1 MIELLMISAAV
12 MMIFESG
19 FWNEMDEL
27 VNKHFKFSH
36 LPKIFRCQFCQTFW
50 LSLFYLLLIKETL
63 ISSLFIALINA
74 NIGELMLPIFKLIKE
89 TIRAGIEWLI
99 SKLY

>member
-19 FWNEMDEL
+19 FWGEMDEL
-27 VNKHFKFSH
+27 INKRFKFSH

-50 LSLFYLLLIKETL
+50 LSLFYLLIIKESL

-74 NIGELMLPIFKLIKE
+74 NIGELMLPLFKLIKE

>member
-19 FWNEMDEL
+19 FWDEMDEL
-27 VNKHFKFSH
+27 VNKRFKFSH

-50 LSLFYLLLIKETL
+50 LSLIYLLIIKESL
-63 ISSLFIALINA
+63 ILSLFIALINA

-89 TIRAGIEWLI
+89 TIRVGIEWLI

>member
-1 MIELLMISAAV
+1 MISAAV

-27 VNKHFKFSH
+27 VNKHFKFYH

-50 LSLFYLLLIKETL
+50 LSLGYLLIIKESL

>member
-27 VNKHFKFSH
+27 VNKHFRFSH

-50 LSLFYLLLIKETL
+50 LSLFYLLIIKESL

-74 NIGELMLPIFKLIKE
+74 NIGELMLPLFKLIKE

>member
-27 VNKHFKFSH
+27 INKHFKFSH

-50 LSLFYLLLIKETL
+50 LSLFYLLIIKESL

>member
-19 FWNEMDEL
+19 FWSEMDEL
-27 VNKHFKFSH
+27 VNKRFKFSH

-50 LSLFYLLLIKETL
+50 LSLFYLLLIKENL
-63 ISSLFIALINA
+63 ILSLFIALINA
-74 NIGELMLPIFKLIKE
+74 NIGELMLPLFKLIKE

>member
-1 MIELLMISAAV
+1 MISAAV

-50 LSLFYLLLIKETL
+50 LSLGYLLLIHENL
-63 ISSLFIALINA
+63 IFSLFIALINA
-74 NIGELMLPIFKLIKE
+74 NIGELMLPLFKLIKE

>member
-27 VNKHFKFSH
+27 VNKHFRFSH

-50 LSLFYLLLIKETL
+50 LSLFYLLIIKENL
-63 ISSLFIALINA
+63 IFSLFIALINA